1 LSRPLVV
8 LALVLFAAASIAPLA
23 AMAPRIAVAD
33 LALLAGPRVWDLL
46 GRTTVLGLTVAA
58 LAFAL
63 GLPFGLLVARTD
75 LPGAGWLRS
84 LGVVPLLLPTLFLA
98 MTWTVFTTWRG
109 FGAAAWVLGLSTFPL
124 VAIFAARAAERVDG
138 RLEDAARLA
147 GGWSAALRVTLAL
160 TLPPALAGACLSFV
174 FAVNDFA
181 VPDYVS
187 SVGPKFNVYADEIF
201 ASWGQVGSPGRAVA
215 LALPLLALNLLAL
228 VPALALRKRGALA
241 SLGSGF
247 RSPDVVP
254 LGPWRWPAFALAL
267 ALLTVAAL
275 APLGRL
281 LWEAARGPAVWSD
294 GNVAAVLARPAE
306 EVVAGVGARERLA
319 AAPRLLAAQAEH
331 LAGAFRL
338 AFDRSRADLL
348 ASLRHAL
355 IAATAAALAGL
366 VLGHGIERARRRW
379 AGKGLEL
386 LALLPLA
393 APATLFGIGAI
404 VLWARPGT
412 QELYQG
418 PAMPPLLFAGRLLT
432 FAVLILSGAVASLDR
447 SLEDAAAVAGARPAR
462 RLAWIVAPNLRGALA
477 GAWAL
482 VFAFSMRE
490 LDAAILVPAAN
501 RTAIVRVFNG
511 VHFGRDDFVAALALL
526 LVLVILLPGMLWTA
540 FARRRLEVLP

>member
-1 LSRPLVV
+1 MSRPLVALALALFV
-8 LALVLFAAASIAPLA
+8 LASLAPLA
-23 AMAPRIAVAD
+23 AMAPRVESAD
-33 LALLAGPRVWDLL
+33 FALFAGARVWDLL
-46 GRTTVLGLTVAA
+46 GRTLGLGLTTAA
-58 LAFAL
+58 LALAV

-75 LPGAGWLRS
+75 MPGASWLRS
-84 LGVVPLLLPTLFLA
+84 LAVVPLLLPTLLLA

-109 FGAAAWVLGLSTFPL
+109 FGAAVWVLGLSTFPL

-138 RLEDAARLA
+138 RLEDAARVA
-147 GGWSAALRVTLAL
+147 GGWGAALRVTLAL
-160 TLPPALAGACLSFV
+160 VLPPALAGACLAFV
-174 FAVNDFA
+174 FTVNDFA

-201 ASWGQVGSPGRAVA
+201 ASWGQLGSPGRAVV
-215 LALPLLALNLLAL
+215 LALPLVALNLLAL

-247 RSPDVVP
+247 RSPDTVP

-267 ALLTVAAL
+267 ALVTVAAL
-275 APLGRL
+275 APIGRL
-281 LWEAARGPAVWSD
+281 AWEAARGPAVWSD
-294 GNVAAVLARPAE
+294 VNVALVLERPPEATE
-306 EVVAGVGARERLA
+306 GIGLRERLSV
-319 AAPRLLAAQAEH
+319 APRLLAAQGGHMAR
-331 LAGAFRL
+331 AFRL
-338 AFDRSRADLL
+338 AFDRSREDLS
-348 ASLRHAL
+348 ASLRHAA
-355 IAATAAALAGL
+355 IAATCAALVGL
-366 VLGHGIERARRRW
+366 VLGHAIERARRR
-379 AGKGLEL
+379 GLGRGLEL
-386 LALLPLA
+386 VSLLPLA

-404 VLWARPGT
+404 VLWARPAT

-418 PAMPPLLFAGRLLT
+418 PGMPPLLFAGRLVT
-432 FAVLILSGAVASLDR
+432 FAILILSGAVASLDR
-447 SLEDAAAVAGARPAR
+447 SLEEAAAVAGARPAR
-462 RLAWIVAPNLRGALA
+462 RLAWIVAPNLRSAIV

-540 FARRRLEVLP
+540 FARKRLEVLP